1 MKRIMMTQLRRL
13 NIPLVAGLIAFGL
26 FVFGFIAFSF
36 LNRAQDKLPVGAVA
50 IVNGAVI
57 PESWLNQNIKAKVA
71 QGQKDTPELRLAIK
85 DELTNRTLLAQESAR
100 LGLDK
105 IPEAQAQ
112 LAQIQ
117 QAVLMELLLN
127 DYLEKHPL
135 TDADIK
141 TAYDKQIAELVD
153 MQQYKLSLITLS
165 NEADA
170 TAVLA
175 RISKGEAFADLA
187 KTKSTDPSS
196 KDGGSLGWLLPTQV
210 TPVISAVMANIPK
223 GGFSAAPIQTL
234 SGWNIIKVDD
244 KRPFK
249 APSLEE
255 SKDQVRSALIQ
266 KQRMEYLKK
275 LRDAARIVS

>member
-26 FVFGFIAFSF
+26 LVFGFIAFSF

-50 IVNGAVI
+50 IVNGAAI
-57 PESWLNQNIKAKVA
+57 PEAWLNQNIKAKVA

-105 IPEAQAQ
+105 TPEAQAQ

-141 TAYDKQIAELVD
+141 AAYDKQIAELVD

-165 NEADA
+165 NEAEA
-170 TAVLA
+170 SAVLA

-196 KDGGSLGWLLPTQV
+196 KDGGSLGWLLPMQV

-223 GGFSAAPIQTL
+223 GGFSAVPIQTL